1 VKGRFDLRGVALTLA
16 APIAALVI
24 AAAFSSIALVISGI
38 DPFFAFSKMIDYGT
52 QPDSLVDIL
61 NRSTYYYIAAVAVAI
76 GFRMNLFNIG
86 VDGQYQIAAMAAAAA
101 GGGFILRGLPGPLLT
116 VVMVVI
122 AVLVGAL
129 WAGIAGLL
137 KVTRGVSE
145 VISTIMLNAIGLGIV
160 AYLISERGIGVLPP
174 GGNITTTRLIPEGSW
189 VPGIPLIPG
198 ARADVFGFFIVALVV
213 GVGYW
218 YALSR
223 TRFGFDLRAAGA
235 NPSAAVASGV
245 DVRKMVLTAMLVS
258 GGLAGL
264 VGLPLLFGDYHQ
276 FTSEFPG
283 GIGFTGI
290 AIALIGRNNPVGIAF
305 GALLWSFLD
314 RSQQILDLESI
325 PKEIVVILQGVSV
338 LSVVVAYE
346 LVRRLRLRL
355 EQRAVGEQ
363 LGTTTPTDPTAP
375 TEDALAK
382 GSPA

>member
-1 VKGRFDLRGVALTLA
+1 MSRRFDLRNGLLTLA
-16 APIAALVI
+16 APVAAVAIAALL
-24 AAAFSSIALVISGI
+24 SSIALLISHI
-38 DPFFAFSKMIDYGT
+38 NPFFAFGKMLSYGT
-52 QPDSLVDIL
+52 DRDSIVDIL
-61 NRSTYYYIAAVAVAI
+61 NRSSYSYIAAVAVAI

-86 VDGQYQIAAMAAAAA
+86 VDGQYQIAAMVAAAA

-116 VVMVVI
+116 VVIVLI
-122 AVLVGAL
+122 AVVVGAL
-129 WAGIAGLL
+129 WAGVAGLL

-145 VISTIMLNAIGLGIV
+145 VISTIMLNAIGAGIV
-160 AYLISERGIGVLPP
+160 AYLISERGVGVLPP
-174 GGNITTTRLIPEGSW
+174 GGNITTTRLLPKGSW
-189 VPGIPLIPG
+189 IPGIPFAG
-198 ARADVFGFFIVALVV
+198 ANADVFGFIVVSVLV
-213 GVGYW
+213 GIGYW
-218 YALSR
+218 WVLGR

-235 NPSAAVASGV
+235 NPSAAIASGV
-245 DVRKMVLTAMLVS
+245 DVRRMVLSAMLVS

-264 VGLPLLFGDYHQ
+264 VAMPLLLGNYHQ

-355 EQRAVGEQ
+355 EQRRVGEQ
-363 LGTTTPTDPTAP
+363 LGMAAP
-375 TEDALAK
+375 PEAPV
-382 GSPA
+382 PAGASA